1 MNRTKKTQEILPA
14 SPARGHSQFSILN
27 SRRGFSL
34 IELLIVIAIL
44 AVIVGLALPNF
55 LGARERSRDF
65 KRKAELNQLKIALR
79 LYYNDYG
86 KFPAWTNGMVIVG
99 CGTSGTSAC
108 PVCASAD
115 FAAGGVDGCT
125 TVYMRKIPK
134 SQAGSLELRY
144 YQVAGGDDFRVK
156 VSLENASDTDTT
168 TSQAKCPVVAAT
180 NPAGTFTYGAA
191 DYVVCAD

>member
-1 MNRTKKTQEILPA
+1 MKK
-14 SPARGHSQFSILN
+14 SK
-27 SRRGFSL
+27 GFSL
-34 IELLIVIAIL
+34 IELLIVIAIM

-55 LGARERSRDF
+55 IGARERSRDF
-65 KRKAELNQLKIALR
+65 KRKSELNQLKIALR
-79 LYYNDYG
+79 LYYGDYG
-86 KFPAWTNGMVIVG
+86 KYPAWTNGMVIVG
-99 CGTSGTSAC
+99 CGINGTSNC

-125 TVYMRKIPK
+125 TVYMRKTPV

-144 YQVAGGDDFRVK
+144 FQVASGDDFRVK

-168 TSQAKCPVVAAT
+168 KSQAKCPVVAAT